1 MAKCAVCGKGA
12 HFGNNVSH
20 SHRRSNRM
28 WSSNIKSVRCKV
40 NGVSKRLNVCAACL
54 RSGAVERA

>member
-12 HFGNNVSH
+12 HFGCNVSH

-28 WSSNIKSVRCKV
+28 CKAKIKRVRCKV
-40 NGVSKRLNVCAACL
+40 NGTPKKLYVCASFL
-54 RSGAVERA
+54 KSGKVQRA